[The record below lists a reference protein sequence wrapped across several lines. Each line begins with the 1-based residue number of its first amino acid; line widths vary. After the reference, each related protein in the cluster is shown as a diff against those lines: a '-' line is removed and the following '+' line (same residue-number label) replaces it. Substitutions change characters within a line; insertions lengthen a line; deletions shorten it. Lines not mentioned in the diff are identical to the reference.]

1 MARTPGTYR
10 RPAAVEQPMRTILA
24 VAAVGAVLACSA
36 WVGKEVEGAPTPYT
50 TTTRC
55 EFHGSGGAATC
66 IDESGSVVRRNDHG
80 GDDVVGSMLTPA
92 GTPTVPCPSSFGTT
106 AACVV
111 DQDGVVVRASFGPTI
126 TP

>member
-1 MARTPGTYR
+1 MR
-10 RPAAVEQPMRTILA
+10 RILA
-24 VAAVGAVLACSA
+24 VAAVGAVLVCSA

-55 EFHGSGGAATC
+55 ELHGPGGAATC
-66 IDESGSVVRRNDHG
+66 IDESASVVRRNDLG
-80 GDDVVGSMLTPA
+80 GNDVVGSMLTPP
-92 GTPTVPCPSSFGTT
+92 GTPTVPCPASFGTT

-111 DQDGVVVRASFGPTI
+111 NQDGVVVRASFGPAI